1 MLANEKPVH
10 KMEVIHKRPLRKK
23 RSGQPN
29 MNLRRTKSL
38 CIEIYKTTNN
48 LNPEFMRDLPIVY
61 KTNRVQ
67 RQQSKLNLEILKSNQ
82 VKNMIKI
89 WEGPNFY
96 FDSNI

>member
-38 CIEIYKTTNN
+38 CTEIYETINN
-48 LNPEFMRDLPIVY
+48 LNPEFMRNLPMVY

-67 RQQSKLNLEILKSNQ
+67 RQQSKLNLEISKSNQ